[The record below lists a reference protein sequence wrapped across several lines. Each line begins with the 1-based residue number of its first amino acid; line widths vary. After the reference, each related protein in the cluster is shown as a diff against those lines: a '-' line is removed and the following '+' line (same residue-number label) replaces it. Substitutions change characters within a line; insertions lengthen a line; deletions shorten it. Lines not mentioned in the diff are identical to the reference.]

1 MHGDLKDMIHL
12 SNGEILQVLSSSES
26 GLSSDEARTRIKKFG
41 YNELSK
47 IRKHYIIIE
56 SITRSVN
63 PLFAVLIISAII
75 SGVMGNAISASIII
89 LMVIFSVV
97 IDYIQSHR
105 SFVEV
110 EKLKARV
117 ASKVTTLRND
127 KWEDIPIRE
136 IVPGDII
143 YLSAGDLIPADS
155 ILITA
160 KDLHVQQAALTG
172 ESLPIEKEV
181 NTNEKKIGNVF
192 ESMRVVFSGSS
203 VVSGIATAVVVS
215 TGLDTELGKIAKS
228 LSLRPPKTQ
237 FEKDIISFGY
247 FIAKTILFLVIFVVI
262 ASVFLKRDLLE
273 SLLFSVA
280 LAVGLTPEFL
290 PMITTV
296 TLAAGAVKMAR
307 KKVIIKNLASI
318 QNFGS
323 IDILCSDKTGTITS
337 GKMEL
342 TKYVDIHSKTS
353 EKVLLFSYVNSLL
366 QSGIKNSIHEAILQ
380 HVNMNPLDI
389 AILQHEHPNV
399 LTYNKI
405 DEIPFDFERRRSS
418 VIVDKN
424 GSNILISKGAPES
437 ILSICINYE
446 LNNKIEVFDDD
457 AIVKYKDIYKAFS
470 IQGYRVL
477 ALAYRQVDG
486 QAAYNAHDEQNL
498 TFLGFLV
505 FCDPPLEDAAEVIN
519 LLREMKVNVKILTG
533 DNELVAQTICRQVGV
548 NPEPILLGTELD
560 QISDQELMIKAEE
573 TLIFARVMPHQ
584 KQRIISVLKQRGH
597 IVGYIGDGINDS
609 PSLHIA
615 DVGISVADAV
625 DVAKESASIILLE
638 HNLKVLLDGIV
649 EGRKSFGNIMKYLMM
664 GTSSNFGNMFSMA
677 GAVLFLPF
685 LPMIPMQIL
694 LNNLLYDIAQITI
707 PTDNVDKAFI
717 RKPRHWDIK
726 IIRRFML
733 YIGPISSL
741 FDFLTF
747 YAMLKL
753 FSASESLFQT
763 GWFVESLATQTLVIF
778 IIRTAANPLKSRPSL
793 PLFLSVI
800 SVVIIGILLPFSP
813 AASVLGFVKLPFYY
827 FIFLILAAASYLYT
841 VQIVKKKLM
850 WQWFE

>member
-1 MHGDLKDMIHL
+1 MHGNLKNLIYL
-12 SNGEILQVLSSSES
+12 SQKEMFQILTSSET
-26 GLSSDEARTRIKKFG
+26 GLSSTEAKKRIREFG

-47 IRKHYIIIE
+47 IRKHSVIIE
-56 SITRSVN
+56 SLARSVN

-89 LMVIFSVV
+89 LMVILSVA

-110 EKLKARV
+110 EKLKASV
-117 ASKVTTLRND
+117 AAKVTTLRDN
-127 KWEDIPIRE
+127 KWEDILARE

-181 NTNEKKIGNVF
+181 NTNEKKIESVF
-192 ESMRVVFSGSS
+192 ESMKVVFSGSS

-215 TGLDTELGKIAKS
+215 TGLHTELGKIAKS
-228 LSLRPPKTQ
+228 LSLRPPKTE
-237 FEKDIISFGY
+237 FEQGIVTFGY
-247 FIAKTILFLVIFVVI
+247 FIAKTILLLVLFVFI
-262 ASVFLKRDLLE
+262 ASVYFKRELLE
-273 SLLFSVA
+273 SLLFSIA

-307 KKVIIKNLASI
+307 KKVIVKNLASI

-342 TKYVDIHSKTS
+342 TEYVDINSKTS
-353 EKVLLFSYVNSLL
+353 ERVLLFSYLNSLL
-366 QSGIKNSIHEAILQ
+366 QSGIKNPIHEAVLQ
-380 HVNMNPLDI
+380 HVNVNPLDI
-389 AILQHEHPNV
+389 AILQHEHPDIQ
-399 LTYNKI
+399 TYCKI

-418 VIVDKN
+418 VVVDKN
-424 GSNILISKGAPES
+424 GSHILISKGAPES
-437 ILSICINYE
+437 ILSICVNYE
-446 LNNKIEVFDDD
+446 TDSKIKIIDSD
-457 AIVKYKDIYKAFS
+457 ANIKFKNIYETFS
-470 IQGYRVL
+470 AQGYRVL
-477 ALAYRQVDG
+477 AVAYREITFQV
-486 QAAYNAHDEQNL
+486 AYRAQDEQSL
-498 TFLGFLV
+498 TLLGFLV
-505 FCDPPLEDAAEVIN
+505 FCDPPLVDAAEVIN
-519 LLREMKVNVKILTG
+519 LLKEMKVNVKILTG
-533 DNELVAQTICRQVGV
+533 DNELVAQTICRQVGI
-548 NPEPILLGTELD
+548 NPERILLGTEID

-573 TLIFARVMPHQ
+573 TLIFARATPRQ
-584 KQRIISVLKQRGH
+584 KQRIISVLRQRGH
-597 IVGYIGDGINDS
+597 IVGYIGDGINDA

-615 DVGISVADAV
+615 DVGISVAGAV

-638 HNLKVLLDGIV
+638 RNLKVLLDGIL

-677 GAVLFLPF
+677 GAIIFLPF
-685 LPMIPMQIL
+685 LPMLPMQIL
-694 LNNLLYDIAQITI
+694 LNNLLYDIAQLTI
-707 PTDNVDKAFI
+707 PTDHVDEAFI
-717 RKPRHWDIK
+717 RKPRHWDID

-733 YIGPISSL
+733 YIGPISSV

-747 YAMLKL
+747 YVMLKL

-778 IIRTAANPLKSRPSL
+778 IIRTSANPLKSRPSL
-793 PLFLSVI
+793 PLFLSV
-800 SVVIIGILLPFSP
+800 SAVVIIGILLPFSP
-813 AASVLGFVKLPFYY
+813 IASILGFVKLPFYY
-827 FIFLILAAASYLYT
+827 FIFLTIAAVLYLFI
-841 VQIVKKKLM
+841 VQMVKQKLI
-850 WQWFE
+850 WKWFE